1 MTRSRIFLGAVFAA
15 LAALFIGVAVFQ
27 SRQNHEMPPPPGD
40 SQDYDNIAVQLM
52 HGRGFAIDYN
62 DPEWRRPYEAGN
74 ADGTFD
80 GILSRHAPFKTTT
93 RLPLLLPVVLAAVYT
108 IFGRSF
114 LAWQIV
120 NSVITAGGLTM
131 ICATTLRA
139 FGSRVTLVTAAV
151 MFLSATYLSYV
162 VYWSI
167 MTETLAIL
175 LLSLLV
181 RNLSRL
187 AAAPRMRTA
196 IACGIFMGLM
206 GLARN
211 FFVLWLPLVTILAAW
226 LVMRAGVPR
235 RRALKLAGTLLVVAI
250 ALQVPWWI
258 RNCRVLGA
266 FMPLGTEGGVSL
278 YAGYSDGALKHAHWW
293 NATRME
299 MRTEFINEIGHPCP
313 DDDVALARCEAK
325 GTLLWIAHHPG
336 KVPGLVW
343 KRVAT
348 TLGSL
353 HEAGRY
359 ATIFVTALAAPFIVW
374 RRRAFIDVPNAI
386 IFAAMIVFDLLTI
399 SMTWAAGWRFLV
411 PVEPM
416 IAAGAALA
424 LVAAFFGDEAIV
436 RDHAASSRAPFL
448 HVRN

>member
-1 MTRSRIFLGAVFAA
+1 MRLFLAAVFVIFASYFGAVA
-15 LAALFIGVAVFQ
+15 LFQ
-27 SRQNHEMPPPPGD
+27 SRQNHGMPPPPGD

-62 DPEWRRPYEAGN
+62 DPEWRRPYEAAN

-80 GILSRHAPFKTTT
+80 EILSRHAPFKTTT
-93 RLPLLLPVVLAAVYT
+93 RLPLLLPFVLAAVYT
-108 IFGRSF
+108 VFGRSF

-120 NSVITAGGLTM
+120 NSLI
-131 ICATTLRA
+131 
-139 FGSRVTLVTAAV
+139 TAAV

-167 MTETLAIL
+167 LTETLAIL
-175 LLSLLV
+175 LLALFV
-181 RNLSRL
+181 RSLSRL

-196 IACGIFMGLM
+196 VACGIFMGLM

-235 RRALKLAGTLLVVAI
+235 RRALKLAGTLFVVAI
-250 ALQVPWWI
+250 ALQLPWWI
-258 RNCRVLGA
+258 RNCSVLGA

-299 MRTEFINEIGHPCP
+299 MRTAFINEIGHPCP

-325 GTLLWIAHHPG
+325 GTLLWIGHHP
-336 KVPGLVW
+336 KQVPGLIW
-343 KRVAT
+343 KRVAN
-348 TLGSL
+348 TLGGID
-353 HEAGRY
+353 EAGRY
-359 ATIFVTALAAPFIVW
+359 GTILIASLAAPFVVW
-374 RRRAFIDVPNAI
+374 RRRAFVDVPTAI
-386 IFAAMIVFDLLTI
+386 IFGAMIAFDLLTI
-399 SMTWAAGWRFLV
+399 AATWAIGWRFLV

-436 RDHAASSRAPFL
+436 RDHAGKVEGAAG
-448 HVRN
+448 

>member
-1 MTRSRIFLGAVFAA
+1 VTIARNRWKTRLFLAAVFVIFASYFGAVAW
-15 LAALFIGVAVFQ
+15 FQ
-27 SRQNHEMPPPPGD
+27 ARQNHGMPPPPGD
-40 SQDYDNIAVQLM
+40 TQDYDNIAVQLM

-62 DPEWRRPYEAGN
+62 DPEWRRPYEAAN

-80 GILSRHAPFKTTT
+80 EILSRHAPFKTTT
-93 RLPLLLPVVLAAVYT
+93 RLPLLLPLILATVYT
-108 IFGRSF
+108 VFGRSF
-114 LAWQIV
+114 LAWQLV
-120 NSVITAGGLTM
+120 NAVITALGLM
-131 ICATTLRA
+131 VICATTLRA
-139 FGSRVTLVTAAV
+139 FGSRVALVTAAV
-151 MFLSATYLSYV
+151 MFLSTTYLSYV

-167 MTETLAIL
+167 LTETLAIL
-175 LLSLLV
+175 LLALFV

-196 IACGIFMGLM
+196 VACGIVMGLM

-235 RRALKLAGTLLVVAI
+235 RGALKLAGTLLVVAI
-250 ALQVPWWI
+250 ALQLPWWI

-299 MRTEFINEIGHPCP
+299 MRTAFVNEIGHPCP

-325 GTLLWIAHHPG
+325 GTLLWIAHHP
-336 KVPGLVW
+336 KQVPGLIW
-343 KRVAT
+343 KRVAN
-348 TLGSL
+348 TLAGID
-353 HEAGRY
+353 EAGRY
-359 ATIFVTALAAPFIVW
+359 GTILIASLAAPFVVW
-374 RRRAFIDVPNAI
+374 RRRAFVDVPTAI
-386 IFAAMIVFDLLTI
+386 IFGAMIVFDLLTI
-399 SMTWAAGWRFLV
+399 AATWAIGWRFLV

-416 IAAGAALA
+416 IAAGAALV
-424 LVAAFFGDEAIV
+424 LVAAFFGDSAIV
-436 RDHAASSRAPFL
+436 RDHSTCSST
-448 HVRN
+448 N